1 MVMPTVEERRCT
13 GYQAISE
20 LLRGMAE
27 ESDVTKFYSD
37 VIGGV
42 TIYALFSDGRNWRAT
57 PFMQYFSPVGHGPS
71 LNTCPKCPSH
81 FLHKTSLLM
90 KSTSEADGRYATPFS
105 SGLKKEYQPVPE

>member
-42 TIYALFSDGRNWRAT
+42 TIYALFSDGN
-57 PFMQYFSPVGHGPS
+57 
-71 LNTCPKCPSH
+71 
-81 FLHKTSLLM
+81 
-90 KSTSEADGRYATPFS
+90 ATPFS